1 MNIKNSKALVLGG
14 WGLVGL
20 SVCKKLIERG
30 ISDLIILSLE
40 KYQAEEA
47 VQMLKDSGNV
57 QLIPEWGNIFVRD
70 ELKDLN
76 RPKIIDDAANRNMV
90 IDDVLNDLNEDILQ
104 RSFLYKV
111 INKHK
116 PDIVIDCVNSA

>member
-14 WGLVGL
+14 WGLVG
-20 SVCKKLIERG
+20 SAVCKKLIERG
-30 ISDLIILSLE
+30 VSELIILSLE

-70 ELKDLN
+70 ALKDLN
-76 RPKIIDDAANRNMV
+76 RQQIIEDAANRNMV
-90 IDDVLNDLNEDILQ
+90 IDDVPVSYTHLTLPTNRE
-104 RSFLYKV
+104 V
-111 INKHK
+111 
-116 PDIVIDCVNSA
+116 